1 MFRYHGVK
9 QVDPIAV
16 DPKCSVTTEVNR
28 SARVR
33 PSLPSINYRR
43 AGIDIN
49 TIGEGQRTRMSICEL
64 QMTTRSLVIVGDKR
78 VICHQVMLG
87 EEVFA
92 GPLNIVSL

>member
-1 MFRYHGVK
+1 MLRYHGVK
-9 QVDPIAV
+9 KVDAIAV

-28 SARVR
+28 SARVP

-78 VICHQVMLG
+78 DTSQVMLG
-87 EEVFA
+87 EDVFA
-92 GPLNIVSL
+92 GPLSIFSL

>member
-1 MFRYHGVK
+1 MFRYQGVK

-28 SARVR
+28 SAQVR

-78 VICHQVMLG
+78 DTSQVMLD

>member
-1 MFRYHGVK
+1 MLRYHGVK
-9 QVDPIAV
+9 KVDAIAV

-28 SARVR
+28 SARVP

-64 QMTTRSLVIVGDKR
+64 QMTTRSLVIVGNKR
-78 VICHQVMLG
+78 DTSQMILD
-87 EEVFA
+87 EEVPA
-92 GPLNIVSL
+92 GPLNIFNL